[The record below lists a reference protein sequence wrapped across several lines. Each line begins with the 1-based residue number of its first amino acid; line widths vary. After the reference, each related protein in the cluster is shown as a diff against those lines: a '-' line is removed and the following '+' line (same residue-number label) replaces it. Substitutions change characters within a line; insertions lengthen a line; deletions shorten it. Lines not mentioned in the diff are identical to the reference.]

1 MEIAVIPSP
10 KTRWSIG
17 ARETLLCP
25 QNARAYRR
33 PRDKTRQAA
42 FASRSPSPVKAGMVS
57 FADPSRRK
65 CSFSGRRD
73 SPDLRRKSGVN
84 VKVQSRTA
92 ESALRI
98 QGLRLKVH

>member
-25 QNARAYRR
+25 RNARAYRR

-42 FASRSPSPVKAGMVS
+42 FANRSPSPVKAGMVS
-57 FADPSRRK
+57 FADPSRRI
-65 CSFSGRRD
+65 CSFPGRRD

-84 VKVQSRTA
+84 VQVISHLT
-92 ESALRI
+92 EGELRFL
-98 QGLRLKVH
+98 G